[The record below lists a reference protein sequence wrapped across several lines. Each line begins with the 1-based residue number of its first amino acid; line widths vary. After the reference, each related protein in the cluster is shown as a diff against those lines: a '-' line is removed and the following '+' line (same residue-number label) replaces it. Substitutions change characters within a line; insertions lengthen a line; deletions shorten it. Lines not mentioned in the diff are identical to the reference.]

1 MSSVQNQEQ
10 VVRLYPNPAS
20 DVLFLEADGITENSV
35 VQLRDLS
42 GRQLSTATQV
52 QAGKISLKVDH
63 LAEGVYFAYLVTEGL
78 PRVLPFV
85 IKR

>member
-1 MSSVQNQEQ
+1 

-20 DVLFLEADGITENSV
+20 DVLFLEADGITESSS

-42 GRQLSTATQV
+42 GRLLTAPV
-52 QAGKISLKVDH
+52 HAQAGKISLNVGQ
-63 LAEGVYFAYLVTEGL
+63 LAEGLYFAYLVTEGL

>member
-1 MSSVQNQEQ
+1 
-10 VVRLYPNPAS
+10 
-20 DVLFLEADGITENSV
+20 

-52 QAGKISLKVDH
+52 QAGKISLKVGH
-63 LAEGVYFAYLVTEGL
+63 LAEGVYFAYLVTEGF